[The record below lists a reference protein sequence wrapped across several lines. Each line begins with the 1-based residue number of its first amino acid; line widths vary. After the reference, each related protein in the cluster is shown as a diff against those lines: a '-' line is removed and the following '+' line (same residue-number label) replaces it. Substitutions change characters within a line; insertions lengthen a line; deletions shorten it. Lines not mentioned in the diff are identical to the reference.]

1 MTIGWQIG
9 VDIGGTFTD
18 VVAYHPEFDE
28 IATAKVP
35 SQPKNP
41 ITGLLMALEAL
52 GCRWDDADDLVHGTT
67 MITNAVVEGRL
78 ARVALITTEGF
89 ADTLAIGRQN
99 RTHLYRL
106 DLAPKPPPLIDD
118 ELLFEVSERVSV
130 SGKVTKELTERELE
144 KVCNEVVASGA
155 EAVAISLLH
164 SYANPTHE
172 LMLGEKLR
180 SFLPYVTLSHL
191 VNPESREFERTSTTA
206 LSAGVMPMAGD
217 YLDKL
222 EAECPDTSQLHMFH
236 SAGGMATPE
245 SLRYMPLGL
254 AYSGPAAGVSA
265 AAFIAAQL
273 SLDQAISFDMG
284 GTTTDVCL
292 IVDGKAE
299 VNSGRSLSEHPLRQP
314 MVAVESIG

>member
-18 VVAYHPEFDE
+18 VVAYHPALDE

-41 ITGLLMALEAL
+41 ITGLLMALKAL

-130 SGKVTKELTERELE
+130 SGKITKELTERELE
-144 KVCNEVVASGA
+144 KVCN
-155 EAVAISLLH
+155 
-164 SYANPTHE
+164 
-172 LMLGEKLR
+172 
-180 SFLPYVTLSHL
+180 
-191 VNPESREFERTSTTA
+191 
-206 LSAGVMPMAGD
+206 
-217 YLDKL
+217 
-222 EAECPDTSQLHMFH
+222 
-236 SAGGMATPE
+236 
-245 SLRYMPLGL
+245 
-254 AYSGPAAGVSA
+254 
-265 AAFIAAQL
+265 
-273 SLDQAISFDMG
+273 
-284 GTTTDVCL
+284 
-292 IVDGKAE
+292 
-299 VNSGRSLSEHPLRQP
+299 
-314 MVAVESIG
+314 

>member
-1 MTIGWQIG
+1 
-9 VDIGGTFTD
+9 
-18 VVAYHPEFDE
+18 
-28 IATAKVP
+28 
-35 SQPKNP
+35 
-41 ITGLLMALEAL
+41 
-52 GCRWDDADDLVHGTT
+52 

-130 SGKVTKELTERELE
+130 SGKVAKELTERELE

-155 EAVAISLLH
+155 EAVAVSLLH

-172 LMLGEKLR
+172 LMLGEKLK

-222 EAECPDTSQLHMFH
+222 VAQCPDTSQLHMF
-236 SAGGMATPE
+236 
-245 SLRYMPLGL
+245 
-254 AYSGPAAGVSA
+254 
-265 AAFIAAQL
+265 L
-273 SLDQAISFDMG
+273 SLIH
-284 GTTTDVCL
+284 
-292 IVDGKAE
+292 I
-299 VNSGRSLSEHPLRQP
+299 
-314 MVAVESIG
+314 